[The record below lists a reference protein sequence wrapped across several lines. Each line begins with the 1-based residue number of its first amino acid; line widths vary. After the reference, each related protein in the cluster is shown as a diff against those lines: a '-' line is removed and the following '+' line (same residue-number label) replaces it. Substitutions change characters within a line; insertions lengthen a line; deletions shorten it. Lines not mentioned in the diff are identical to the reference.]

1 MRNWKIDVVARWARR
16 VLPLIVVV
24 LSATLPL
31 AAQAAQAGQPLPD
44 GFVPMSE
51 LTTREVLP
59 ATPLVFYAYAF
70 VWVALLGYIFV
81 LWRKLGRV
89 EADLEAIRRRLSQQ
103 GGGR

>member
-1 MRNWKIDVVARWARR
+1 MRNWKTDGVRRWGRR
-16 VLPLIVVV
+16 LLPLLALLVVIGAPSV
-24 LSATLPL
+24 G
-31 AAQAAQAGQPLPD
+31 AQAVQPTTPE

-51 LTTREVLP
+51 IANREVLP

-70 VWVALLGYIFV
+70 VWVALLGYVFV

-89 EADLEAIRRRLSQQ
+89 EADLEAIRRRLAQN

>member
-1 MRNWKIDVVARWARR
+1 MRNWKTDGIGRGLRL
-16 VLPLIVVV
+16 VLPIVALLIWSSTHV
-24 LSATLPL
+24 LW
-31 AAQAAQAGQPLPD
+31 AQTGQPPAAD

-51 LTTREVLP
+51 ISNREVLP

-70 VWVALLGYIFV
+70 VWLALLGYVFI

-89 EADLEAIRRRLSQQ
+89 EADLEAIRRRLTQQ